1 MSAREMTWGL
11 LQALPEQQQAD
22 YWRTIM
28 ARWQRNVECEADAD
42 FAFDHLPG
50 RREVGR

>member
-1 MSAREMTWGL
+1 MSDRQMTWGL
-11 LQALPEQQQAD
+11 LQALPEQQQQA
-22 YWRTIM
+22 YWRAVM
-28 ARWQRNVECEADAD
+28 ARWQRNAEREADAD